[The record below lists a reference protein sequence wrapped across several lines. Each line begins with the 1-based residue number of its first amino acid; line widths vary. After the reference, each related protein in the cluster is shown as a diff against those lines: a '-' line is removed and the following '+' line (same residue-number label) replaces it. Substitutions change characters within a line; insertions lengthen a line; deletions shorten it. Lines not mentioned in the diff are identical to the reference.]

1 MGRKE
6 KVSYQNKIDVVEKY
20 LQGLMSMIQICSELN
35 VGKTAVRSW
44 VRKYKSFGP
53 SGLINKRQNTNY
65 STQIKLAAVTDYLN
79 GNGSLEDICIKH
91 KISSSG
97 VLQQWIK
104 KYNGHKTLK
113 SSYSKGVNVMTNGR
127 KTTYEERI
135 EIVSFC
141 VANAKDYNLTAD
153 KFEVSYQQVYG
164 WVKKYESIGPEG
176 LVDRRGQHKKY
187 EELTE
192 TQKTAAQLKLLEAEN
207 RRLKLENEFLKK
219 LEEIERR

>member
-6 KVSYQNKIDVVEKY
+6 KIISTVKINVVEKY
-20 LQGLMSMIQICSELN
+20 LKGLISMNQISSTLN
-35 VGKTAVRSW
+35 VHSSSVRSW
-44 VRKYKSFGP
+44 VRKYRTFGP
-53 SGLINKRQNTNY
+53 EGLINKSKHTNY
-65 STQIKLAAVTDYLN
+65 SEKIKLDAVTDYLS
-79 GNGSLEDICIKH
+79 GRGSLNEICIKY
-91 KISSSG
+91 KISAHG
-97 VLQQWIK
+97 ILQQWIK
-104 KYNGHKTLK
+104 KYNGHNTLK
-113 SSYSKGVNVMTNGR
+113 STYSKGVNVMINGR
-127 KTTYEERI
+127 KTTYEERV

-141 VANAKDYNLTAD
+141 IANAKDYNLTAN

-187 EELTE
+187 EELNE
-192 TQKTAAQLKLLEAEN
+192 SQKIAAQLKLLEAEN

>member
-1 MGRKE
+1 
-6 KVSYQNKIDVVEKY
+6 
-20 LQGLMSMIQICSELN
+20 
-35 VGKTAVRSW
+35 
-44 VRKYKSFGP
+44 
-53 SGLINKRQNTNY
+53 
-65 STQIKLAAVTDYLN
+65 
-79 GNGSLEDICIKH
+79 
-91 KISSSG
+91 
-97 VLQQWIK
+97 
-104 KYNGHKTLK
+104 
-113 SSYSKGVNVMTNGR
+113 MTNGR

-192 TQKTAAQLKLLEAEN
+192 TQKIAAQLKLLEAEN